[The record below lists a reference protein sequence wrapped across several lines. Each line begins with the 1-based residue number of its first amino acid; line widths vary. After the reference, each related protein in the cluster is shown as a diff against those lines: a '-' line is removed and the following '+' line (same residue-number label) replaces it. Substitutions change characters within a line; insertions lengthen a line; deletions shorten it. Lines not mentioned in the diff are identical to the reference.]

1 MKSLLAVKKKAQN
14 QTKEALLDTAEA
26 LFSRDGYKE
35 TSLRSL
41 TAEAGVNLA
50 AVNYHFGSKKALLK
64 AVFARRL
71 DHLNRVRMQRLRE
84 IDAMA
89 EGGGVL
95 PSVEDIL
102 RAFIAPMFLLKE
114 DGEGSRSFTT
124 LIGRVLNDQ
133 DPSTRDIF
141 LKYMKPVFHECYRL
155 LCGVLPHLSRETV
168 FWRLIFVT
176 AAAGRALRLDESMT
190 LLNAAGSALPDS
202 EAVLSVL
209 LPFVTAGMK
218 AP

>member
-1 MKSLLAVKKKAQN
+1 MPDDKKARN
-14 QTKEALLDTAEA
+14 QTKEALLDTAET
-26 LFSRDGYKE
+26 LFSRDGYRG
-35 TSLRSL
+35 TSLRGL

-50 AVNYHFGSKKALLK
+50 SVNYHFGSKKSLLR

-71 DHLNRVRMQRLRE
+71 DDLNRVRMQKLRALNATAE
-84 IDAMA
+84 
-89 EGGGVL
+89 EGGVP
-95 PSVEDIL
+95 PSVEDIM
-102 RAFIAPMFLLKE
+102 RSFIAPMFLLKE
-114 DGEGSRSFTT
+114 DGAGSRSFTT

-133 DPSTRDIF
+133 DSSTREIF

-155 LCGVLPHLSRETV
+155 LCGILPHLSRETV